1 MAPPFSPDY
10 RDCRLWSFTL
20 MAEIDVSVII
30 VACNRP
36 PELERALRS
45 SLAQTGVSFEV
56 FVFDNSTDGRV
67 AALIS
72 EKYPDVIYMKAPS
85 NTGPCVARN
94 RCAEHAAGEVLVFLD
109 DDAFFT
115 DNTTLKKVSCAIRAA
130 EDIGGLAMTFV
141 EPFNPR
147 NKLDSP
153 LAGRVPPEGMKSFV
167 ACAAAVRKSAFC
179 EAGSF
184 RTALLI
190 DGEERDLCVRLLLK
204 GYRIGYVAVGPIV
217 HSKSPIR
224 DTGSRGVH
232 AIANQILF
240 DYWYLPGPLVLPS
253 ILRHAWK
260 LLVYRFSW
268 ESIPPRL
275 EGIARG
281 IAGCLRFRDLRMPMT
296 FTQWRSYINLPP
308 HGAEPIPMYPAA
320 LEGHGSI
327 ADMSYVCTSN
337 P

>member
-1 MAPPFSPDY
+1 
-10 RDCRLWSFTL
+10 

-36 PELERALRS
+36 TELERALWS
-45 SLAQTGVSFEV
+45 SFAQTGVTFEI

-94 RCAEHAAGEVLVFLD
+94 RCAEHAAGEILVFLD

-167 ACAAAVRKSAFC
+167 ACAAAVRKSAF
-179 EAGSF
+179 EEVGGF
-184 RTALLI
+184 RNVVLI
-190 DGEERDLCVRLLLK
+190 AGEERDLCVRLLLK
-204 GYRIGYVAVGPIV
+204 GYRIGYLAVEPIV
-217 HSKSPIR
+217 HSRSPVRESDHRCMYAIR
-224 DTGSRGVH
+224 
-232 AIANQILF
+232 NQVLF

-260 LLVYRFSW
+260 LLVYRFTW
-268 ESIPPRL
+268 ESAPPRL

-296 FTQWRSYINLPP
+296 FTQWRSYINLPA
-308 HGAEPIPMYPAA
+308 HGAEPIPVNAAA
-320 LEGHGSI
+320 LESYGSS
-327 ADMSYVCTSN
+327 ADMSYACTSN